1 MTDQS
6 YLLSLAEE
14 YLALV
19 AATQE
24 AAGEPDDRPHAA
36 SYRAVVHDQILEAL
50 GLTRDASFD
59 AICWAK
65 QTVSRR
71 MPERQ

>member
-6 YLLSLAEE
+6 HLISLAEE
-14 YLALV
+14 YLGLV

-24 AAGEPDDRPHAA
+24 GAGEPDDRPHAA

-50 GLTRDASFD
+50 GLTREAPFD
-59 AICWAK
+59 VIGWAK
-65 QTVSRR
+65 QAVSRR
-71 MPERQ
+71 MPEQQ